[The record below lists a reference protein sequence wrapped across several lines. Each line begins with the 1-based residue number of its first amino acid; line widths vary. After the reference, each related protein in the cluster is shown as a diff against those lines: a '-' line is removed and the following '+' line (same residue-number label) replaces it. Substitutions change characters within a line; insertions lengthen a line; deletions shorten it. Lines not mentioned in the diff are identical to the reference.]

1 MMLLHPRAPKIRHLN
16 SSHSLL
22 IELEKHVKKVQEL
35 ESKVYEMEMQLQ
47 LKELVVRQALQ
58 AEQKAADGEDEVAMV
73 KDTQAVCAIRLE
85 QAKRKTEE
93 MYSKRAEE
101 EANILRAWHM
111 KRLGS
116 AIDRLSKIPESDVVF
131 LPEQTEVT
139 EKDLKVTNHILSGL
153 DDLVNLANPT
163 DEVADLKV
171 LLEERE
177 NLRKHIEDIETKME
191 QAKVTVEECKN
202 ALYDV
207 RTARTKV
214 GTKLNMSKTL
224 LDAMQDMEQK
234 RKNRDMFIFGPNP
247 IFSSTREIELNYSM
261 SNQFV
266 IEMLQELDIT
276 HIVAEKNLD
285 SALEVEMKFKK
296 NRIQLDEG
304 LEQLQDAIDM
314 QIHMVN
320 NVKPDLE
327 EVKVKKEDTDV
338 HRPQEAEK
346 I

>member
-1 MMLLHPRAPKIRHLN
+1 M
-16 SSHSLL
+16 
-22 IELEKHVKKVQEL
+22 
-35 ESKVYEMEMQLQ
+35 
-47 LKELVVRQALQ
+47 
-58 AEQKAADGEDEVAMV
+58 EQK
-73 KDTQAVCAIRLE
+73 
-85 QAKRKTEE
+85 RKN
-93 MYSKRAEE
+93 R
-101 EANILRAWHM
+101 
-111 KRLGS
+111 
-116 AIDRLSKIPESDVVF
+116 D
-131 LPEQTEVT
+131 
-139 EKDLKVTNHILSGL
+139 
-153 DDLVNLANPT
+153 
-163 DEVADLKV
+163 
-171 LLEERE
+171 
-177 NLRKHIEDIETKME
+177 
-191 QAKVTVEECKN
+191 
-202 ALYDV
+202 
-207 RTARTKV
+207 KV

-296 NRIQLDEG
+296 NQIQLDEG

-320 NVKPDLE
+320 NVKPDPE
-327 EVKVKKEDTDV
+327 EVKVKKEDTDI